1 MNRFTNLLSNWNNKP
16 QYIVGIMTGT
26 SLDGI
31 DTALCRLQTIDNS
44 ITIELCHFMCSEYPT
59 TMKENIVT
67 LLNEPAPISMY
78 SHIHHELS
86 RVYAQCIRDLCTKSK
101 YDMNSISA
109 IGIHGQTL
117 WHDPRQKN
125 CTLQAG
131 NGEVLAKILSIPVV
145 SDFRSADVA
154 LGGTGAPLVPI
165 FDKEYFSSDTD
176 TNIAINIGGMA
187 NITVLP
193 PRDSQTPIVACDTGP
208 GNVLIDAL
216 CMKYYNIPFDNN
228 GEYARNGF
236 IIHEMLQE
244 LKSHFFY
251 RTPLPK
257 STGREFFGQDYAD
270 SLCKTYANYPPN
282 DLIRTVT
289 ELTAWHITD
298 HIARLSNNP
307 VTMIVAGGGKHN
319 LFLMKRLQENM
330 PQLSLCSSESFGIN
344 SDAKEAMCFAYL
356 CYRTLS
362 GLPSNIP
369 SVTGASREA
378 VLGSISLP

>member
-1 MNRFTNLLSNWNNKP
+1 MNKFINILNSWHHTP
-16 QYIVGIMTGT
+16 QYIIGIMTGT

-31 DTALCRLQTIDNS
+31 DTALCRIHTIDTT
-44 ITIELCHFMCSEYPT
+44 ITLELCEYMCYEYPSEIK
-59 TMKENIVT
+59 KEIQF
-67 LLNEPAPISMY
+67 LLNEPSPISIY

-86 RVYAQCIRDLCTKSK
+86 RVYAQCVRQLCSSAKFDIQT
-101 YDMNSISA
+101 ISA

-117 WHDPRQKN
+117 WHDPQQQR

-165 FDKEYFSSDTD
+165 FDKEFFSSDTN
-176 TNIAINIGGMA
+176 THIALNIGGMA

-193 PRDSQTPIVACDTGP
+193 PRHSATPVIACDTGP

-216 CMKYYNIPFDNN
+216 CMKYYNVPFDKEGKYAHN
-228 GEYARNGF
+228 GLLIQEL
-236 IIHEMLQE
+236 LQE
-244 LKSHFFY
+244 LQNHPFY
-251 RTPLPK
+251 KTPLPK
-257 STGREFFGQDYAD
+257 STGREVFGQQYAD
-270 SLCKTYANYPPN
+270 FLCDSFSNHHPN
-282 DLIRTVT
+282 NLIRTVT

-298 HIARLSNNP
+298 HIQRLSDNP
-307 VTMIVAGGGKHN
+307 HTVIVAGGGKHN
-319 LFLMKRLQENM
+319 IFLMNRLQELL
-330 PQLSLCSSESFGIN
+330 PQTLFCSSESFGIN
-344 SDAKEAMCFAYL
+344 ADAKEAMCFAYL
-356 CYRTLS
+356 SYRTLS